1 MVSENEM
8 GPPEQV
14 KPSGLADYLEVMSK
28 AVFQSGMSWK
38 VVEGKWDGTREAFH
52 GFDAVRVASMDE
64 PEIDALAQ
72 DTRVIRNRR
81 KLNAIVSNAAR
92 MVELEAEHGSFAQY
106 LADAGEFDDQV
117 KALKSDFKFLGTF
130 GTYYFLFVVGEQVP
144 DHDTWRATVAGR

>member
-1 MVSENEM
+1 MPGEEEM
-8 GPPEQV
+8 QPPTRITP
-14 KPSGLADYLEVMSK
+14 KGTSDYLEVMSK

-38 VVEGKWDGTREAFH
+38 VVEAKWDGTRAAFH

-92 MVELEAEHGSFAQY
+92 MVELEGEHDSMEGY
-106 LADAGEFDDQV
+106 LRAAGDFEEQS
-117 KALKSDFKFLGTF
+117 KALKKDFKFMGDF
-130 GTYYFLFVVGEQVP
+130 GSYYFLYVVGQTVP
-144 DHDTWRATVAGR
+144 DYREWRAELAAR